1 MNANACELLLRGGT
15 VVDGTGA
22 PARPADVAVDG
33 DRISAIGR
41 LDAMRAEREIDVSGL
56 VVSPGFIDA
65 HTHDDRAVLSDPGMA
80 CKVSQG
86 VTTVVTGNCGV
97 SLAPLTGCEPPP
109 PLNLLG
115 GEDWYRFPTF
125 AAYREELEGSPP
137 ALNVAMQVGH
147 SALRALVMDGPLDRA
162 ATEGEIERMVE
173 FADEGMRA
181 GCIGFSTGLAY
192 PPARAAPTAEVIA
205 IARRVAAFGGMH
217 STHMRDEE
225 AGVLDSIR
233 ETMRIGREA
242 GLPVVISHHKC
253 ASRKNWGR
261 SRETLALIAE
271 AQKTQD
277 LDLDVYPY
285 VAGSTVLLMEIVNR
299 SERVIVSWSEPHPEV
314 AGRALDEIA
323 REWGCERADAVA
335 RLQPAG
341 GIYFMMDEE
350 DLARILAFPGAMIGS
365 DGLPHDI
372 FPHPRLWGTFP
383 RVLGRYVRDEGLIG
397 LEDAVHRMSG
407 KPAAV
412 FGLPGRG
419 EVREGAYADL
429 VVFDPD
435 AIADTATFE
444 APAQPAAG
452 VRAVFVNGREVWSEG
467 AAVSSRAAP
476 GRLLRRGPGS
486 GEAPAA

>member
-1 MNANACELLLRGGT
+1 MI
-15 VVDGTGA
+15 DGTGA
-22 PARPADVAVDG
+22 PRRAADVAVDG
-33 DRISAIGR
+33 DRISAVGR
-41 LDAMRAEREIDVSGL
+41 LDAMRAAREIDATGL
-56 VVSPGFIDA
+56 VVSPGFIDT

-97 SLAPLTGCEPPP
+97 SLAPLSGREPPP

-137 ALNVAMQVGH
+137 ALNVAMQLGH
-147 SALRALVMDGPLDRA
+147 SALRAQVMDGLDRP

-173 FADEGMRA
+173 LADEGMRA

-192 PPARAAPTAEVIA
+192 PPARAAPTGEVIA
-205 IARRVAAFGGMH
+205 IARRVAAHGGMH

-225 AGVLDSIR
+225 GGVLDSVR

-253 ASRKNWGR
+253 AGRKNWGR
-261 SRETLALIAE
+261 TRETLALIAE
-271 AQKTQD
+271 AQASQSI
-277 LDLDVYPY
+277 DLDVYPY
-285 VAGSTVLLMEIVNR
+285 VAGSTVLLPEIVAR
-299 SERVIVSWSEPHPEV
+299 SEKVIVSSSEPCPEA
-314 AGRALDEIA
+314 AGRLLDEVA
-323 REWGCERADAVA
+323 REWGCGVA
-335 RLQPAG
+335 EAIERLQPAS

-365 DGLPHDI
+365 DGLPHDV

-383 RVLGRYVRDEGLIG
+383 RVLGRYARDEGLIG
-397 LEDAVHRMSG
+397 LEDAVHRMTG
-407 KPAAV
+407 KPAGV

-419 EVREGAYADL
+419 ALRAGAYADL
-429 VVFDPD
+429 AVFDPD
-435 AIADTATFE
+435 EIADTATFE
-444 APAQPAAG
+444 DPIRPAAG
-452 VRAVFVNGREVWSEG
+452 VRAVFVNGREVWAKG
-467 AAVSSRAAP
+467 AAAPSAGPAP
-476 GRLLRRGPGS
+476 GRLLRRETPAGP
-486 GEAPAA
+486 PR

>member
-1 MNANACELLLRGGT
+1 MNPNACELLLRGGT
-15 VVDGTGA
+15 VIDGTGA
-22 PARPADVAVDG
+22 PPRPADVAVDG

-41 LDAMRAEREIDVSGL
+41 LDAMRPERELDASGL

-97 SLAPLTGCEPPP
+97 SLAPLTGREPPP

-147 SALRALVMDGPLDRA
+147 SALRALVMDGPLDRP
-162 ATEGEIERMVE
+162 ATEGEVERMVE
-173 FADEGMRA
+173 LADEGMRA

-192 PPARAAPTAEVIA
+192 PPARAAPTAEVVA
-205 IARRVAAFGGMH
+205 IARRVAALGGMH

-253 ASRKNWGR
+253 AARENWGR
-261 SRETLALIAE
+261 TRETLALIAE
-271 AQKTQD
+271 AQKTQA

-285 VAGSTVLLMEIVNR
+285 VAGSTVLLMEIVRR

-314 AGRALDEIA
+314 AGRPLDEIA
-323 REWGCERADAVA
+323 REWGCERADAVD

-365 DGLPHDI
+365 DGLPHDV

-444 APAQPAAG
+444 DPARAAAG
-452 VRAVFVNGREVWSEG
+452 VRAVFVNGREVWSDG
-467 AAVSSRAAP
+467 AAVASSRPAP
-476 GRLLRRGPGS
+476 GRLLRRS
-486 GEAPAA
+486 AAERGAA